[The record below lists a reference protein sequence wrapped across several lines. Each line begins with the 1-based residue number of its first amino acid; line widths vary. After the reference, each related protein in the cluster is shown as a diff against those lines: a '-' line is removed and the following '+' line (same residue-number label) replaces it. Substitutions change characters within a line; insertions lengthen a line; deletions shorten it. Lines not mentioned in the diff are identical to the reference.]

1 MMRPPAPG
9 IAARSKTLTA
19 LLGVLLMILGALVA
33 VPAQAV
39 PTAEVGVVQ
48 AGPAVDGGIVRAAD
62 LSQFRPGNIVSDAVF
77 YNAGTMSEAQ
87 IQAFLNSKVTAC
99 RAGYVCLKDKTDLTR
114 AVGADAM
121 CNAYAGGGVESA
133 ARIIF
138 KVAQA
143 CGINPQALIVMLQKE
158 QGLVTDTYPYDSQYR
173 IAMGQGCPDTAACD
187 SRYFGFFNQVHGA
200 AWQLKRYA
208 NPPGTSN
215 YFTWYA
221 PGKTWNVRYHPNID
235 CGSSP
240 VYIENKATAA
250 LYYYTPYQ
258 PNAAALRAGYGT
270 GDGCSSYGNRN
281 FYQYFNDWFGSTQ
294 VPDSAHIP
302 IGNLEHIASVP
313 GGFQLRGW
321 AADPDTSNSIE
332 LHVYIAGVG
341 RSYVADL
348 DRPDVG
354 AAFPALGS
362 RHGFDLFVPATTDGG
377 TPEVCAYA
385 INVGQGSS
393 HRVLGCHTLVSQSG
407 SPRAQIDQFAFVDGT
422 LRIAGWAL
430 DPDVTDSIPV
440 HLYVGGTGYGF
451 AADRDRP
458 DLAAH
463 YPGYGTRHGFAE
475 TVPLSPGTHQICL
488 YAINAGI
495 GSNVVLRCTTVM
507 MPGSPDLGRT
517 PIGNLESVTTDAG
530 SAVLTGW
537 ALDPDT
543 HGSTKIHVYVR
554 GQGAEYTADATRLD
568 VGAAYPAYGAQ
579 HGFSLRV
586 PLPEGRSDV
595 CAYAINTGP
604 GGNTTLGCRS
614 VTVATAPFGNF
625 ESLTAAPGSLTA
637 TGWAIDPDVAAPI
650 DVHVYVDGVGTSHRA
665 ASARPDVGLA
675 FPASGADHG
684 FSITL
689 PAASGDR
696 TVCLYGINTPQG
708 PNTTLGCKTVRVP

>member
-1 MMRPPAPG
+1 MMRPPARQVSV
-9 IAARSKTLTA
+9 RSKALTA
-19 LLGVLLMILGALVA
+19 LLGVLLMFLGALVA

-39 PTAEVGVVQ
+39 PVAAEVGVVR

-281 FYQYFNDWFGSTQ
+281 FYQYFNDWFGSTRRDH
-294 VPDSAHIP
+294 VAEIAA
-302 IGNLEHIASVP
+302 EHAAQ
-313 GGFQLRGW
+313 GGDATL
-321 AADPDTSNSIE
+321 
-332 LHVYIAGVG
+332 
-341 RSYVADL
+341 
-348 DRPDVG
+348 G
-354 AAFPALGS
+354 A
-362 RHGFDLFVPATTDGG
+362 
-377 TPEVCAYA
+377 
-385 INVGQGSS
+385 
-393 HRVLGCHTLVSQSG
+393 
-407 SPRAQIDQFAFVDGT
+407 
-422 LRIAGWAL
+422 
-430 DPDVTDSIPV
+430 PV
-440 HLYVGGTGYGF
+440 
-451 AADRDRP
+451 
-458 DLAAH
+458 
-463 YPGYGTRHGFAE
+463 
-475 TVPLSPGTHQICL
+475 
-488 YAINAGI
+488 
-495 GSNVVLRCTTVM
+495 
-507 MPGSPDLGRT
+507 
-517 PIGNLESVTTDAG
+517 
-530 SAVLTGW
+530 SAVLEITRNGGGFARAYANGSIYWTPSIGAKTVWAGALRDYYFARSGADGPLGWPTHNQSTLPGGVAQPFTG
-537 ALDPDT
+537 
-543 HGSTKIHVYVR
+543 GSIYA
-554 GQGAEYTADATRLD
+554 GPAGAFAVSGVIRDGYFREN
-568 VGAAYPAYGAQ
+568 GAAGRLGWPTSEQSCAGA
-579 HGFSLRV
+579 
-586 PLPEGRSDV
+586 V
-595 CAYAINTGP
+595 C
-604 GGNTTLGCRS
+604 RQ
-614 VTVATAPFGNF
+614 NF
-625 ESLTAAPGSLTA
+625 EGGAVVASPAGSFAVVQPVLGAFDAAGGAGGAWGAPVMTAAP
-637 TGWAIDPDVAAPI
+637 IAAN
-650 DVHVYVDGVGTSHRA
+650 GG
-665 ASARPDVGLA
+665 
-675 FPASGADHG
+675 G
-684 FSITL
+684 FGQ
-689 PAASGDR
+689 A
-696 TVCLYGINTPQG
+696 
-708 PNTTLGCKTVRVP
+708 